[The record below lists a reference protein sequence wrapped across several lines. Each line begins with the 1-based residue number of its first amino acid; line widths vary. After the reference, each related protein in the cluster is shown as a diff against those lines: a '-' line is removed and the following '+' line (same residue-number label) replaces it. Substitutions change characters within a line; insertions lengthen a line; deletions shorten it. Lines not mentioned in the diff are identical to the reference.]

1 MKRIIIAFIILLS
14 LVLPAFAQYRCDW
27 KVFDAGGIPI
37 SSNDFQAKVS
47 VSQTAIGT
55 LTSTDF
61 YSYIGFWQFTTQTDI
76 EEHENQMPA
85 QDYTMKTELKSAQ
98 PNPFS
103 KETKIAYSLAQ
114 ESDVSL
120 FIYNTCG
127 QMVKKYFVARQKP
140 GKYSFIFRATDHENR
155 YLARGVY
162 FYKFL
167 AGDYKRVKK
176 LLLIR

>member
-1 MKRIIIAFIILLS
+1 MRKTIISLIILLAF
-14 LVLPAFAQYRCDW
+14 VLPAAAQYQCDW
-27 KVFDAGGIPI
+27 NVFDAGGIPL

-47 VSQTAIGT
+47 ISQTAIGT
-55 LTSTDF
+55 LTGTN
-61 YSYIGFWQFTTQTDI
+61 YTSYIGFWQFTTQVAI
-76 EEHENQMPA
+76 EEHQNQMPA
-85 QDYTMKTELKSAQ
+85 QNFSLITELKPAQ

-127 QMVKKYFVARQKP
+127 QMVKKYFNARQKP
-140 GKYSFIFRATDHENR
+140 GNYSFIFRATDNENTQ
-155 YLARGVY
+155 LARGVY
-162 FYKFL
+162 FYEFL